1 MALKPLKP
9 SKLARNQRNQRN
21 QPIPKPQAPL
31 SQDALDKVKQSAA
44 RFVNRAS

>member
-9 SKLARNQRNQRN
+9 SKLARNQRN